1 MAEAKSPSKDPPAVD
16 GIVRKKLFNAEKNPL
31 YSMSV
36 VFGYVTAVT
45 TLHPELSTFTN
56 PKWENYENATNRFE
70 TNILW
75 FQAFTDPIM
84 RYGINGWFETNVYE
98 FIDRLINWKQNEI
111 LTHYDLHYDFMKFCT
126 KHYPFEIKRWFEYM
140 LVLPEDGPD
149 MPFERRELVREC
161 LTYMQHIF
169 TFKKGTKK
177 KFRPYASEG
186 ATVLLRNIL
195 QNILL
200 IDLDEDLKPYTAGA
214 VDQDD
219 AQLVMDNREI
229 LENSIKRIHKIQ
241 QLVGRDSVMYLDA
254 IQPFVSGNVYE
265 RIDNMD
271 ALLGLQSGD
280 TSKLKQIETAMLLR
294 LQSLAYATSYTFD
307 TELSLPEVVNMLK
320 IIAMEVSAKQLS
332 VEQLEDPGT
341 PLIRASFG
349 LTKTPLSRGLRQ
361 RFMNMTPPEGETPQY
376 LRMNIINIT
385 TKLKEEGL
393 SIQEL
398 FDRFKSIREQIIKKY
413 LQDKT
418 NEEVARKQ
426 NAAKEAA
433 EKAARQAARAA
444 EDAEK
449 AATRMKRKAEQ
460 LERAQNTKKRAT
472 NYFSSDSDDSD
483 DDIFWADAGMGG
495 ASKDAD
501 TSGSECV
508 PRDTL
513 YLKLK
518 L

>member
-16 GIVRKKLFNAEKNPL
+16 GIVRRRLFNAEKNPL

-36 VFGYVTAVT
+36 VFGYVTGVL
-45 TLHPELSTFTN
+45 TLHPQLSTKKN
-56 PKWENYENATNRFE
+56 PKWENYEDATNRFE

-111 LTHYDLHYDFMKFCT
+111 LKHYELHYDFMVFCT
-126 KHYPFEIKRWFEYM
+126 KHYPLEIKRWFEYM
-140 LVLPEDGPD
+140 LVLPKDDPE

-161 LTYMQHIF
+161 LKYMQYIF
-169 TFKKGTKK
+169 TFEEGTKEQ
-177 KFRPYASEG
+177 FRPYASTG

-219 AQLVMDNREI
+219 AQLVIDNRKM

-241 QLVGRDSVMYLDA
+241 QLVGSESEYPEA
-254 IQPFVSGNVYE
+254 IKPFVSGNVDK

-271 ALLGLQSGD
+271 ALLGLNSED

-294 LQSLAYATSYTFD
+294 LQSLAYATSCTFD

-320 IIAMEVSAKQLS
+320 IIAMEVSAEQLS

-341 PLIRASFG
+341 PHIRASLG
-349 LTKTPLSRGLRQ
+349 LTKTPLSPLLKQ
-361 RFMNMTPPEGETPQY
+361 RFMNMTPPKGETPQY
-376 LRMNIINIT
+376 LRLNIIKIT
-385 TKLKEEGL
+385 KKLNAEGL

-418 NEEVARKQ
+418 NAEVARKQ
-426 NAAKEAA
+426 YAADQAA
-433 EKAARQAARAA
+433 EQAARAA
-444 EDAEK
+444 EGAEK
-449 AATRMKRKAEQ
+449 AATRMKRKAERA
-460 LERAQNTKKRAT
+460 LERAENAKQRAT

-501 TSGSECV
+501 TSGSKCV